1 MTGPGWASYN
11 GNLIAH
17 GTNPWHRKAVMVKS
31 NDEESATPLNSVG
44 RVLDSRWMMAVAVLA
59 VLVAIAWALLESD
72 PRAGPI
78 AAPGAAQRMATVEL
92 LGVPPEAEVLLDGR
106 KIDNSLFGVTP
117 GTRHALD
124 VSDAQGRTWR
134 QVFLAEGSLSLIVE
148 LRTQFVEVEVSPK
161 GPQKESD

>member
-1 MTGPGWASYN
+1 M
-11 GNLIAH
+11 AH
-17 GTNPWHRKAVMVKS
+17 GTNPWRRKTAMVKP
-31 NDEESATPLNSVG
+31 NDQENATPLNSVG
-44 RVLDSRWMMAVAVLA
+44 RVLDSRWMMAFAVLA

-72 PRAGPI
+72 PSARPVAGAGSTQP
-78 AAPGAAQRMATVEL
+78 MATVEL

-106 KIDNSLFGVTP
+106 KIDNRLFGVTP
-117 GTRHALD
+117 GTRHALE

-161 GPQKESD
+161 GPAKKSD